1 MQDYITVGM
10 LNSYITRL
18 LDHDSRLQDFW
29 LKGEISG
36 FRLYQQSGHIYFT
49 LKDREASVSCVMF
62 KSKGQQLNFKP
73 EDGMEVLLRGY
84 VSVFTRQGKY
94 QVYVEEMQPYGTGGL
109 FLYLEKLKARLTA
122 EGYFALEK
130 KKKIPRIVHR
140 VGVVTSQDGAALQDI
155 LRVIRQRHPGVEVI
169 IAHSSVQ
176 GTEAPRE
183 LAQGIQILNEYGEVD
198 VIIVARGGGSLEDLM
213 AFNSE
218 ELVYAIYNSC
228 IPIIS
233 GVGHE
238 VDFSLSDLTADLR
251 AATPTQAAQFAVP
264 DYSLLQKEVANL
276 SQRMVRFMQ
285 RNLSNQQERLDR
297 SMMNKVWREPG
308 ILLQKQQESLAEMEK
323 RLKRSMEE
331 KIKEKSHHLALAVAG
346 LDNLSPLQVMTRG
359 YAILTKD
366 ERVVKDINDI
376 EIGDELQADLA
387 NGRLLMLIKGKE
399 KIKDGKHKF

>member
-18 LDHDSRLQDFW
+18 LDHDAKLQDFW

-49 LKDREASVSCVMF
+49 LKDEEASVSCVMF
-62 KSKGQQLNFKP
+62 KSKGQHLAFKP

-84 VSVFTRQGKY
+84 VSVFARQGKY

-109 FLYLEKLKARLTA
+109 FLYLEKLKARLAA

-130 KKKIPRIVHR
+130 KQKIPRMVNR

-155 LRVIRQRHPGVEVI
+155 LRVIKQRHPGVEVI

-183 LAQGIQILNEYGEVD
+183 LALGVQILNEYGDVD
-198 VIIVARGGGSLEDLM
+198 VIIVGRGGGSLEDLM

-218 ELVYAIYNSC
+218 ELVYAIYNSR

-238 VDFSLSDLTADLR
+238 VDFTFSDLTADLR
-251 AATPTQAAQFAVP
+251 AATPTQAAQLAVP
-264 DYSLLQKEVANL
+264 DYSLLQKELDSL
-276 SQRMVRFMQ
+276 SKRMVRFMQ
-285 RNLSNQQERLDR
+285 RSLSNREERLDR
-297 SMMNKVWREPG
+297 SMMKKVWREPG
-308 ILLQKQQESLAEMEK
+308 ILLQKQQDILAETGN
-323 RLKRSMEE
+323 RLKRAMEG
-331 KIKEKSHHLALAVAG
+331 KIQEKSHHLALAVAG
-346 LDNLSPLQVMTRG
+346 LDNLSPLKVMTRG

-366 ERVVKDINDI
+366 ERVVKDVSAV
-376 EIGDELQADLA
+376 EIGDVLQADLA
-387 NGRLLMLIKGKE
+387 NGRLQVVIKGKE
-399 KIKDGKHKF
+399 KMKNGKYQF

>member
-18 LDHDSRLQDFW
+18 LDHDSKLQDFW

-49 LKDREASVSCVMF
+49 LKDEEASVSCVMF
-62 KSKGQQLNFKP
+62 KSKGQKLNFKP
-73 EDGMEVLLRGY
+73 EDGIEVLLRGY
-84 VSVFTRQGKY
+84 VSVFARQGKY

-130 KKKIPRIVHR
+130 KKKIPRIVNR

-155 LRVIRQRHPGVEVI
+155 LRIIKQRHSGVEVI

-183 LAQGIQILNEYGEVD
+183 LAQGVQLLNEYGEVD
-198 VIIVARGGGSLEDLM
+198 VIIVGRGGGSLEDLM

-218 ELVYAIYNSC
+218 ELVYAIYHSS
-228 IPIIS
+228 IPVIS

-238 VDFSLSDLTADLR
+238 VDFSLSDLAADLR
-251 AATPTQAAQFAVP
+251 AATPTQAAQLAVP
-264 DYSLLQKEVANL
+264 DYSLLQKELASL
-276 SQRMVRFMQ
+276 SNRMARFMQ
-285 RNLSNQQERLDR
+285 RNLSNWEERLDR
-297 SMMNKVWREPG
+297 TMMKKVWREPG
-308 ILLQKQQESLAEMEK
+308 ILLQKQQESLAETERK
-323 RLKRSMEE
+323 LKKAIEE
-331 KIKEKSHHLALAVAG
+331 KIKERSHQLALAAAG
-346 LDNLSPLQVMTRG
+346 LDNLSPLKVMTRG
-359 YAILTKD
+359 YAILAKD
-366 ERVVKDINDI
+366 ERVVKDIGDI
-376 EIGDELQADLA
+376 KVGDELQADLA
-387 NGRLLMLIKGKE
+387 NGRLQVVIKGKE
-399 KIKDGKHKF
+399 KIKRWKI

>member
-1 MQDYITVGM
+1 MEDYITVGM

-18 LDHDSRLQDFW
+18 LDHDTRLQDFW

-49 LKDREASVSCVMF
+49 LKDKEASVSCVMF

-73 EDGMEVLLRGY
+73 EEGMEVLLRGY
-84 VSVFTRQGKY
+84 VSVFARQGKY

-109 FLYLEKLKARLTA
+109 FLYLEKLKARLAA

-130 KKKIPRIVHR
+130 KKRIPRIVHR

-198 VIIVARGGGSLEDLM
+198 VIIVGRGGGSLEDLM

-218 ELVYAIYNSC
+218 ELVYAIFNSR

-251 AATPTQAAQFAVP
+251 AATPTQAAQLAVP
-264 DYSLLQKEVANL
+264 DYSLLQKEVHSL
-276 SQRMVRFMQ
+276 SHRMVRFMQ
-285 RNLSNQQERLDR
+285 RNLSNHEERLDR
-297 SMMNKVWREPG
+297 SMMKKVWREPA
-308 ILLQKQQESLAEMEK
+308 ILLQKKQESLAETQK

-331 KIKEKSHHLALAVAG
+331 RIKEKSHDLALAAAG
-346 LDNLSPLQVMTRG
+346 LDNLSPLKVMTRG

-366 ERVVKDINDI
+366 KRVVKDVTDI

-387 NGRLLMLIKGKE
+387 NGRLQLLIKGKE

>member
-18 LDHDSRLQDFW
+18 LDHDAKLQDFW

-36 FRLYQQSGHIYFT
+36 FRLYQQSGHMYFT
-49 LKDREASVSCVMF
+49 LKDEEAAVSCVMF
-62 KSKGQQLNFKP
+62 KSKGQHLTFRP

-84 VSVFTRQGKY
+84 VSVFARQGKY

-109 FLYLEKLKARLTA
+109 FLYLEKLKARLAA

-130 KKKIPRIVHR
+130 KQKIPRIVNR

-155 LRVIRQRHPGVEVI
+155 LRVIKQRHPGVEVI

-183 LAQGIQILNEYGEVD
+183 LALGVQILNEYWAVD
-198 VIIVARGGGSLEDLM
+198 VIIVGRGGGSLEDLM

-218 ELVYAIYNSC
+218 ELVYAIYNSR

-238 VDFSLSDLTADLR
+238 VDFTFSDLTADLR
-251 AATPTQAAQFAVP
+251 AATPTQAAQLAVP
-264 DYSLLQKEVANL
+264 DYSLLQKDLASL
-276 SQRMVRFMQ
+276 SKRMVRFMQ
-285 RNLSNQQERLDR
+285 RSLSNREERLDR
-297 SMMNKVWREPG
+297 SMMKKVWREPG
-308 ILLQKQQESLAEMEK
+308 TLLQKQQDILAETGN
-323 RLKRSMEE
+323 RLKRAMEG
-331 KIKEKSHHLALAVAG
+331 KIQDKGHHLALAVAG
-346 LDNLSPLQVMTRG
+346 LDNLSPLKVMTRG

-366 ERVVKDINDI
+366 ERVVKDVSAV
-376 EIGDELQADLA
+376 EIGDVLQADLA
-387 NGRLLMLIKGKE
+387 NGRLQVVIRGKE
-399 KIKDGKHKF
+399 KMKNGKYQF

>member
-18 LDHDSRLQDFW
+18 LDHDAKLQDFW

-49 LKDREASVSCVMF
+49 LKDEEASVSCVMF
-62 KSKGQQLNFKP
+62 KSKGQHLTFKP

-84 VSVFTRQGKY
+84 VSVFARQGKY
-94 QVYVEEMQPYGTGGL
+94 QVYVEEIQPYGTGGL

-130 KKKIPRIVHR
+130 KQNIPRIVNR

-155 LRVIRQRHPGVEVI
+155 LRVIKQRHPGVEVI

-183 LAQGIQILNEYGEVD
+183 LAQGVQILNEYGDVD
-198 VIIVARGGGSLEDLM
+198 VIIVGRGGGSLEDLM

-218 ELVYAIYNSC
+218 ELVYAIYNSR
-228 IPIIS
+228 IPVIS
-233 GVGHE
+233 AVGHE
-238 VDFSLSDLTADLR
+238 VDFTFSDLTADLR
-251 AATPTQAAQFAVP
+251 AATPTQAAQLAVP
-264 DYSLLQKEVANL
+264 DYSLLQKDLASL
-276 SQRMVRFMQ
+276 SKRMVRYMQ
-285 RNLSNQQERLDR
+285 RSLSNREERLDR
-297 SMMNKVWREPG
+297 SMMKKVWREPG
-308 ILLQKQQESLAEMEK
+308 ILLQKQQDILAETGN
-323 RLKRSMEE
+323 RLKRAMEG
-331 KIKEKSHHLALAVAG
+331 KIQEKSHHLALAVAG
-346 LDNLSPLQVMTRG
+346 LDNLSPLKVMTRG

-366 ERVVKDINDI
+366 ERVVKDVSAI
-376 EIGDELQADLA
+376 EIGDVLQADLA
-387 NGRLLMLIKGKE
+387 NGRLQVVIKGKE
-399 KIKDGKHKF
+399 KMKNGKYQF